1 MGYGNRNPNLRRIE
15 LPNPQSEATGR
26 RVRRGGA
33 GFQGAVMN
41 VGLRVQ
47 IGHRQTV
54 TSAHVMVSCIS
65 WFGHNATFPG
75 FRGTS

>member
-1 MGYGNRNPNLRRIE
+1 METEIRTFAEPNFRIGNLW
-15 LPNPQSEATGR
+15 
-26 RVRRGGA
+26 RRGGA

-54 TSAHVMVSCIS
+54 TSAHVMVSCTS
-65 WFGHNATFPG
+65 WFG
-75 FRGTS
+75 RGRVKTKSDF